1 MLCILSYGAR
11 PLKKETDVERKYTLA
26 LFPES
31 SDWTKAEVTPRRIRL
46 ISAVVRANLF
56 PLFFSPPS
64 LPEKKTWFQHWV
76 FVGAIL
82 KSRHRLN
89 RMECLT
95 RRDMRQECVAIWL
108 EV

>member
-1 MLCILSYGAR
+1 MARIKELQGAWAEQKFYTYSYLRHMLCILSYGAR

-56 PLFFSPPS
+56 PLFF
-64 LPEKKTWFQHWV
+64 L
-76 FVGAIL
+76 A
-82 KSRHRLN
+82 
-89 RMECLT
+89 
-95 RRDMRQECVAIWL
+95 
-108 EV
+108 